1 MLLVIAVAV
10 VLALGGAAGAYFY
23 FGRAAGPAHPA
34 EPVAEKAIF
43 VPMEPIT
50 VNVQSEG
57 RARFLH
63 VGLILKVNSE
73 PAKTK
78 LVDLMPELR
87 SRVLLL
93 LSNRAA
99 DTLVTAE
106 DRTRLAGEVLKELNR
121 EPAANE
127 AFVKVAGVSFNSFVV
142 Q

>member
-1 MLLVIAVAV
+1 MIVVAV

-23 FGRAAGPAHPA
+23 FGRAAGPAKHA
-34 EPVAEKAIF
+34 EPVVEKPIF

-63 VGLILKVNSE
+63 VGLTLKVYSE
-73 PAKTK
+73 PTKAK
-78 LVDLMPELR
+78 LVEQMPELR

-99 DTLVTAE
+99 DTLITAE
-106 DRTRLAGEVLKELNR
+106 DRTKLADEILRELNK
-121 EPAANE
+121 ASDANE
-127 AFVKVAGVSFNSFVV
+127 AAIKVAGVSFNSFVV